1 MKVRKDQLFT
11 SVHRLCSGQRNSKD
25 FPFFFKDLTV
35 FSKDRSETLLRVVLK
50 LCSKDCS
57 LFFWRCWKS
66 TKQQTMQ
73 EEFNLINQKPEAAA
87 IDDGFPCGTSAP
99 SYIWNIKLYSSTQV
113 PLGLNIHMLSECV
126 RCWK

>member
-1 MKVRKDQLFT
+1 MCVLQ
-11 SVHRLCSGQRNSKD
+11 V
-25 FPFFFKDLTV
+25 
-35 FSKDRSETLLRVVLK
+35 SEIYK
-50 LCSKDCS
+50 AADNAG
-57 LFFWRCWKS
+57 
-66 TKQQTMQ
+66 

-87 IDDGFPCGTSAP
+87 IDDGFPCGTARP